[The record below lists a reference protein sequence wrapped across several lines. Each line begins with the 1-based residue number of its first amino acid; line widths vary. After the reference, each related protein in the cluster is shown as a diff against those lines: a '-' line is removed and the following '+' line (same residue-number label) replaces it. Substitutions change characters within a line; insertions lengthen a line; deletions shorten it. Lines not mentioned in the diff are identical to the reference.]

1 MTLNPVQTA
10 SYRVHIENLAF
21 NVSKRMLVH
30 YLTQTCHLEF
40 EPCVQMIRKDAG
52 KITGL
57 CSAIFAVGSKDT
69 LLHCVQQL
77 GAARFNDI
85 SYLLG
90 PGQFTM
96 NAKEAYLPGAKRL
109 FRPESSTNL
118 SEAATVTFSVSFCI
132 LIQSNVCSIGFQPK
146 HYYFRLCIHG
156 GKLRSSKRPAW
167 VIVWEMFNLKRD
179 IWYIYDQFCCAF
191 VIYGSSG

>member
-1 MTLNPVQTA
+1 MTTIATNPVQSA

-30 YLTQTCHLEF
+30 YLMQTCHLEF
-40 EPCVQMIRKDAG
+40 EPCIQMIRKDAG
-52 KITGL
+52 KYTGL

-69 LLHCVQQL
+69 LLYCVGQL
-77 GAARFNDI
+77 NAARYIDV

-90 PGQFTM
+90 PGKFTM

-109 FRPESSTNL
+109 FRPETSTNP
-118 SEAATVTFSVSFCI
+118 SEAATVTFSIFFCI
-132 LIQSNVCSIGFQPK
+132 LIHSTVCSFGFQPK

-156 GKLRSSKRPAW
+156 GKLRSSKRPA
-167 VIVWEMFNLKRD
+167 
-179 IWYIYDQFCCAF
+179 
-191 VIYGSSG
+191 